1 MKTYLEVFYFID
13 DPVYLFVR
21 NGIEK
26 FLTKSQFE
34 FLTNQ
39 LSASKIDKI
48 YHSPNGGFISIEYTL

>member
-1 MKTYLEVFYFID
+1 MKTYLEIFYFID
-13 DPVYLFVR
+13 NPVYLFVR

-39 LSASKIDKI
+39 LSSEKINTI
-48 YHSPNGGFISIEYTL
+48 YQSPNGGFISIEYTL